1 MATGS
6 MPAAGPASARL
17 GGIRHKIDSTSIGND
32 HDAAMQKNY
41 EDAKKGDAAPE
52 PNSEGHSLDRTG
64 HAMGAQDAHTEQL
77 TKAHDQRGSGR
88 DSGSQDAIDLSSGEN
103 HGKAEAKR
111 KANATS
117 EGSKFQPGQGGDQVG
132 GKGGE
137 TDGKGGELG
146 GAVYGEGM
154 SGTSDAPKAGT
165 GSGLGQAV
173 KNMLGGGPTNGF
185 HTYARIRMP
194 SSVPE
199 EAVKKG
205 ARKPKEMDVGGEQTP
220 HLPHHS
226 EGQGDKMPAVRNSA
240 SLPSKMGDKSS
251 TKANQV
257 AATGTNEGKGP
268 SHEMRPTGTASSPGS
283 RAVDPSQAKHSP
295 SFSPSVGPSAT
306 YTHVIGT
313 PEPDSHQQAYTYS
326 TESANGSPPSG
337 IAPRSSTSTSPY
349 PNHTTDGILKN
360 EAGIGSSNSMINEPL
375 KGADE
380 MMDKQDSGA
389 VEAGQAGDD
398 VGGRGQTGGRPY
410 NPPPDV
416 GEIEQDTLPK
426 AIK

>member
-1 MATGS
+1 MIKEA
-6 MPAAGPASARL
+6 AAG
-17 GGIRHKIDSTSIGND
+17 IRALKTLSISLPVKTMAKPKRNGKPMQHQRD
-32 HDAAMQKNY
+32 PSSSLVRAATVRRDDRINK
-41 EDAKKGDAAPE
+41 
-52 PNSEGHSLDRTG
+52 SL
-64 HAMGAQDAHTEQL
+64 
-77 TKAHDQRGSGR
+77 
-88 DSGSQDAIDLSSGEN
+88 
-103 HGKAEAKR
+103 
-111 KANATS
+111 ANVS
-117 EGSKFQPGQGGDQVG
+117 YSIPIIVLLEVG

-398 VGGRGQTGGRPY
+398 VGGRGQTGGRF
-410 NPPPDV
+410 V
-416 GEIEQDTLPK
+416 CRVSLSRRRS
-426 AIK
+426 